1 MCDYSLE
8 HVLSREAKIGD
19 KLVTA
24 VFPNSITRGFAAVDG
39 PQAEYGGGVLRHT
52 EAVCLRPGTELKFEE
67 NVKADQALGFFP
79 TKVFEHTTAIFR
91 EINPDYPPQHHDSLE
106 LPDGRLVLLTRL
118 LPGQKATVLQLPH
131 TVAGDPETET
141 PVEAE
146 PAPTEQPAEA
156 PAEPTIT
163 EPVA

>member
-8 HVLSREAKIGD
+8 HTQSRPAVVGD
-19 KLVTA
+19 KLITT

-39 PQAEYGGGVLRHT
+39 PQAEYAGGIRHI
-52 EAVCLRPGTELKFEE
+52 EAVCLRPGTELKFE
-67 NVKADQALGFFP
+67 ADVERDHALGFFP
-79 TKVFEHTTAIFR
+79 AKKHVHRTAIFR
-91 EINPDYPPQHHDSLE
+91 QINPDMPHQHHDSLE
-106 LPDGRLVLLTRL
+106 FPDGTVVLLTRL
-118 LPGQKATVLQLPH
+118 LPGQKATVLQLPVI
-131 TVAGDPETET
+131 VAGDPETET

-146 PAPTEQPAEA
+146 PAPAEQPAEA